1 LSKEKIVP
9 STEAPISITVKTA
22 AGSLVTVRAESGE
35 ELDQIV
41 ALSVHAIAS
50 AAQELESAVR
60 GASAPAVSVQSVAA
74 ALGGNIIDT
83 IGGTSVPA
91 DAYANQPAPIAPAI
105 ASIGGRACAHGK
117 MTAIQGMGKDGKPYK
132 GYFCSAPKGAFDKC
146 KNQYVV
152 VQSPEWNT
160 FVPEQIK

>member
-50 AAQELESAVR
+50 AAQELETAVR
-60 GASAPAVSVQSVAA
+60 GGTTTPTAQSVAA

-91 DAYANQPAPIAPAI
+91 DAYANQQPVVAPPVATL
-105 ASIGGRACAHGK
+105 GGRACAHGK

-132 GYFCSAPKGAFDKC
+132 GYFCPAPKGAFDKC

>member
-1 LSKEKIVP
+1 MP
-9 STEAPISITVKTA
+9 STEAPISITVKTT

-50 AAQELESAVR
+50 AAQELETAVR
-60 GASAPAVSVQSVAA
+60 GGTPTPAPSVQSVAA
-74 ALGGNIIDT
+74 ALGGNIIETGTT
-83 IGGTSVPA
+83 IPA
-91 DAYANQPAPIAPAI
+91 QEYTQQPAPIAPPVATL
-105 ASIGGRACAHGK
+105 GGRACAHGK

-132 GYFCSAPKGAFDKC
+132 GYFCPAPKGAFDKC

>member
-1 LSKEKIVP
+1 MP
-9 STEAPISITVKTA
+9 STEAPISITVKTT

-50 AAQELESAVR
+50 AAQELETAVR
-60 GASAPAVSVQSVAA
+60 GGKPAPAPTTQSVAA

-91 DAYANQPAPIAPAI
+91 DAYANQQPVVAPPVATL
-105 ASIGGRACAHGK
+105 GGRACAHGK

-132 GYFCSAPKGAFDKC
+132 GYFCPAPKGAFDKC

>member
-1 LSKEKIVP
+1 MP
-9 STEAPISITVKTA
+9 STEAPISITVKTP
-22 AGSLVTVRAESGE
+22 AGSLVTVRAESGD
-35 ELDQIV
+35 ELDNIV

-50 AAQELESAVR
+50 AAQELETAVR
-60 GASAPAVSVQSVAA
+60 GGTPTPTAQSVAA
-74 ALGGNIIDT
+74 ALGGNIIETGTT
-83 IGGTSVPA
+83 IPA
-91 DAYANQPAPIAPAI
+91 QEYAQPAPVATL
-105 ASIGGRACAHGK
+105 GGRACAHGK

-132 GYFCSAPKGAFDKC
+132 GYFCPAPKGAFDKC

>member
-1 LSKEKIVP
+1 MP

-22 AGSLVTVRAESGE
+22 AGSLVTVRAENGE

-50 AAQELESAVR
+50 AAQELETAVR
-60 GASAPAVSVQSVAA
+60 GGTPTPTAQSVAA
-74 ALGGNIIDT
+74 ALGGNIIETGTT
-83 IGGTSVPA
+83 IPA
-91 DAYANQPAPIAPAI
+91 QEYTQQPAVVAPPVATL
-105 ASIGGRACAHGK
+105 GGRACAHGK

-132 GYFCSAPKGAFDKC
+132 GYFCPAPKGAFDKC